1 MVYALVNGTITDLR
15 LRNAVVKDSHLYPLR
30 HTANIDN
37 ENRLWNWAQNSVVGL
52 RAQLQRPTCEAELQQ
67 LLRQTTGKVRVL
79 GSRLSPGRMLG
90 VGAQD
95 LLLDLSAMQGVIAV
109 DDESVTFAAGT
120 QLEQIYATLTGMDRM
135 LASSPGVIAVQTL
148 AGAMSTGT
156 HGQGLD
162 QSSLADEATRI
173 RMVLADGSLREFT
186 RDDADFSAVQV
197 GLGALGIITAVTLRT
212 RPFRLFTCHKYAVT
226 ADNLGQDLL
235 TWNQQYELSKAWW
248 FVDDNLLHVW
258 NAEEANPQDQQRY
271 YANQRE
277 VIEHGE
283 GTDSSLNETIDQTL
297 AQMHRDTQIHGKGGK
312 QFRTVTRFRDFTD
325 ISGDIYQLFCR
336 GIAVPQINVEIGIP
350 LARTPAVI
358 EKIKAWYAA
367 KHPHMHYPIIL
378 RCTGPS
384 SAWLSPAYQQP
395 TCFFG
400 FVVYYAD
407 DGSLS
412 QEGLHFLTEV
422 EKLLAAE
429 GGRPHWGK
437 YYDPQRYTWRDIY
450 PQWDAFRAV
459 RQQLDP
465 QRRFSNDYVTA
476 LFD

>member
-1 MVYALVNGTITDLR
+1 M
-15 LRNAVVKDSHLYPLR
+15 KDSHLYPLR

-37 ENRLWNWAQNSVVGL
+37 ENRLWNWAQNCVVGQ
-52 RAQLQRPTCEAELQQ
+52 RAQLQRPATEAELQQ
-67 LLRQTTGKVRVL
+67 MLRQTTGKVRVL
-79 GSRLSPGRMLG
+79 GSRLSPGRMLC
-90 VGAQD
+90 VDPQD
-95 LLLDLSAMQGVIAV
+95 LLLDLSAMQGVLAV
-109 DDESVTFAAGT
+109 DEESVTFAAGT
-120 QLEQIYATLTGMDRM
+120 PLAQIYTVLTGMDRM

-156 HGQGLD
+156 HGQGLN
-162 QSSLADEATRI
+162 QSSLADEALRI

-186 RDDADFSAVQV
+186 RDDAEFFAAQV

-212 RPFRLFTCHKYAVT
+212 CPFRLFTCHKYAVA

-235 TWNQQYELSKAWW
+235 AWNQQYALSKAWW

-258 NAEEANPQDQQRY
+258 NAEQAGVQDQQRY
-271 YANQRE
+271 YANQRA
-277 VIEHGE
+277 VIEHGDA
-283 GTDSSLNETIDQTL
+283 TDSSLNETVDQTL

-336 GIAVPQINVEIGIP
+336 GIAVPQINVEIGVP
-350 LARTPAVI
+350 LARTPHII
-358 EKIKAWYAA
+358 EKIKSWYAA
-367 KHPHMHYPIIL
+367 NHPHMHYPIIL

-412 QEGLHFLTEV
+412 REGLHFLTEV

-437 YYDPQRYTWRDIY
+437 YYDPQRYAWRDIY

-465 QRRFSNDYVTA
+465 LRRFSNDYVTA

>member
-1 MVYALVNGTITDLR
+1 M
-15 LRNAVVKDSHLYPLR
+15 KDSHLYPLR
-30 HTANIDN
+30 HTASIDHATA
-37 ENRLWNWAQNSVVGL
+37 LWNWAQNAVVGQRSQLL
-52 RAQLQRPTCEAELQQ
+52 RPQNEAELQHI
-67 LLRQTTGKVRVL
+67 LRHSQGKVRVL
-79 GSRLSPGRMLG
+79 GSRLSPGRMLR
-90 VGAQD
+90 VGEQD
-95 LLLDLSAMQGVIAV
+95 VLLDLSALQGVIAS
-109 DDESVTFAAGT
+109 DDVSVTFGAGT
-120 QLEQIYATLTGMDRM
+120 RLEQVYATLTAMNLM

-162 QSSLADEATRI
+162 QSSLADEALRI

-186 RDDADFSAVQV
+186 RDDTDFPAAQV
-197 GLGALGIITAVTLRT
+197 ALGALGIVTAVTLRT
-212 RPFRLFTCHKYAVT
+212 QPFRLFTCHKNAVS
-226 ADNLGQDLL
+226 ADNLEQDLL
-235 TWNQQYELSKAWW
+235 NWNQQYELSKAWW
-248 FVDDNLLHVW
+248 FVDDNLIHVW
-258 NAEEANPQDQQRY
+258 NAEEASEQDKQRY
-271 YANQRE
+271 YASQRE

-283 GTDSSLNETIDQTL
+283 ETNSSLNDTIDQTL
-297 AQMHRDTQIHGKGGK
+297 AQMHRDTQIQGKGGK

-336 GIAVPQINVEIGIP
+336 GIAVPQINVEIGVP
-350 LARTPAVI
+350 LDKTPQI
-358 EKIKAWYAA
+358 ISKIKAWYAA
-367 KHPHMHYPIIL
+367 NHPHMHYPIIL

-384 SAWLSPAYQQP
+384 SAWLSPAWQQA

-412 QEGLHFLTEV
+412 QDGLHFLTEV

-437 YYDPQRYTWRDIY
+437 YYDARRYHWRDIY

-465 QRRFSNDYVTA
+465 YRRFSNDYVTA

>member
-1 MVYALVNGTITDLR
+1 
-15 LRNAVVKDSHLYPLR
+15 VKDAHLYPLR

-37 ENRLWNWAQNSVVGL
+37 ESRLWNWAQNSIVGQ
-52 RAQLQRPTCEAELQQ
+52 RAQLHRPTHEAELQQ
-67 LLRQTTGKVRVL
+67 ILRQSGGKVRVL
-79 GSRLSPGRMLG
+79 GSRLSPGRMLN
-90 VGAQD
+90 VGAED
-95 LLLDLSAMQGVIAV
+95 LLLDLSAMQGVLAV
-109 DDESVTFAAGT
+109 DEASVTFAAGT
-120 QLEQIYATLTGMDRM
+120 PLAQIYATLTGMDRM

-162 QSSLADEATRI
+162 QSSLADEALRI

-186 RDDADFSAVQV
+186 RDDADFPAAQV

-212 RPFRLFTCHKYAVT
+212 RPFRLFTCHKYAVP

-235 TWNQQYELSKAWW
+235 AWNQQYELSKAWW

-258 NAEEANPQDQQRY
+258 NAEEANVDDQQRY

-277 VIEHGE
+277 VIEHGDE
-283 GTDSSLNETIDQTL
+283 TDSSLNETIEQTL

-336 GIAVPQINVEIGIP
+336 GIAVPQINVEIGVP
-350 LARTPAVI
+350 LARTPHI
-358 EKIKAWYAA
+358 IDKIKSWYAA
-367 KHPHMHYPIIL
+367 NHPHMHYPIIL

-384 SAWLSPAYQQP
+384 SAWLSPASQQA

-437 YYDPQRYTWRDIY
+437 YYDPQRYHWRAIY
-450 PQWDAFRAV
+450 PQWEAFRAV

-465 QRRFSNDYVTA
+465 QHRFSNDYVTA